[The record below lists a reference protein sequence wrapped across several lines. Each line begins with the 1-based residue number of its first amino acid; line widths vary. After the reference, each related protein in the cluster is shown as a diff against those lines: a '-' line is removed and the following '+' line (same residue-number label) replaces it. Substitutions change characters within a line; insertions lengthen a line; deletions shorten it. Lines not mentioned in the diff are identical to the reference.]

1 MIYRPLNTN
10 LESYFGQS
18 SFPTEL
24 RANMEK
30 IRDLDECVETEKA
43 RATSLREVSCYV
55 WIIKR
60 WLWLF
65 SWNRARFPVWATI
78 CTIMICLRTILR
90 ISFKSYTI
98 SCIIIDASEISL
110 HQPALCVIQIGLL
123 YVSYSM
129 NYPVCY
135 ILYVVTFFGWYINA
149 RNRSF
154 C

>member
-55 WIIKR
+55 
-60 WLWLF
+60 
-65 SWNRARFPVWATI
+65 
-78 CTIMICLRTILR
+78 
-90 ISFKSYTI
+90 
-98 SCIIIDASEISL
+98 
-110 HQPALCVIQIGLL
+110 
-123 YVSYSM
+123 
-129 NYPVCY
+129 
-135 ILYVVTFFGWYINA
+135 
-149 RNRSF
+149 
-154 C
+154 